1 MSRTPPMSVAV
12 IGGGAIGSAAAWQLA
27 ARGHRVVLVEQ
38 FGPGHGRGASHGSS
52 RIFRY
57 SYPSA
62 LYIELARRAGR
73 LWRRLERLHGQR
85 FYARTGSVDHGDP
98 AAVQRLARSLHQA
111 GIEHSVLTPGEAE
124 LQWPGLRFDG
134 MVLHHPDSGRLH
146 ADQAVA
152 ALQRCAQVEGA
163 EIRFH
168 TSATGVRVSPSGVR
182 VLSASGSIRVD
193 QVVVAAGAWTCDILE
208 SLPTLSRSLPA
219 LVTTQEQPA
228 HFAPRQTPVGWPS
241 FLHHP
246 GGQYLGPAVYG
257 LAAPDGVKVGEH
269 GTGPRVTPQHRDF
282 GPIRT
287 VCGGC
292 SVQRSDGC
300 RGRSDPGRGH
310 HLPVHVHPR
319 PGHFVIDRR
328 GPITVAAGFSGH
340 GFKFAPAIGELIAG
354 LVAEQGRSHP
364 LPAWT
369 SCLRTG
375 FGRTAL
381 TLPIAPPRH
390 PIPGA
395 FHVHRFEHFRKPAA
409 GVEHPCP
416 ADPREPADRRG
427 RPHRHHP
434 AGAHPARRS
443 PARR

>member
-1 MSRTPPMSVAV
+1 MSRTPPVSVAI

-38 FGPGHGRGASHGSS
+38 FGPGHVRGASHGSS

-163 EIRFH
+163 EIRFD

-282 GPIRT
+282 RPDPDGVRRLQQYA
-287 VCGGC
+287 
-292 SVQRSDGC
+292 QRWLPGV
-300 RGRSDPGRGH
+300 DPT
-310 HLPVHVHPR
+310 LVEATTCLYTSTPD
-319 PGHFVIDRR
+319 GHFVIDRR

-354 LVAEQGRSHP
+354 LVAEQGRSP
-364 LPAWT
+364 TLFRLGPRVSEPVSA
-369 SCLRTG
+369 
-375 FGRTAL
+375 GR
-381 TLPIAPPRH
+381 R
-390 PIPGA
+390 
-395 FHVHRFEHFRKPAA
+395 
-409 GVEHPCP
+409 
-416 ADPREPADRRG
+416 
-427 RPHRHHP
+427 
-434 AGAHPARRS
+434 
-443 PARR
+443 

>member
-1 MSRTPPMSVAV
+1 MSVAV

-146 ADQAVA
+146 ADQAVD

-282 GPIRT
+282 RPDP
-287 VCGGC
+287 
-292 SVQRSDGC
+292 DGV
-300 RGRSDPGRGH
+300 RRLQQYAQQWLPGVDPT
-310 HLPVHVHPR
+310 LVEATTCLYTSTPD
-319 PGHFVIDRR
+319 GHFVIDRR

-354 LVAEQGRSHP
+354 LVAEQGRSP
-364 LPAWT
+364 TLFRLGPRVSEPVSA
-369 SCLRTG
+369 
-375 FGRTAL
+375 GR
-381 TLPIAPPRH
+381 R
-390 PIPGA
+390 
-395 FHVHRFEHFRKPAA
+395 
-409 GVEHPCP
+409 
-416 ADPREPADRRG
+416 
-427 RPHRHHP
+427 
-434 AGAHPARRS
+434 
-443 PARR
+443 

>member
-38 FGPGHGRGASHGSS
+38 FGPGHVRGASHGSS

-282 GPIRT
+282 RPDP
-287 VCGGC
+287 
-292 SVQRSDGC
+292 DGV
-300 RGRSDPGRGH
+300 RRLQQYAQQWLPGVDPT
-310 HLPVHVHPR
+310 LVEATTCLYTSTPD
-319 PGHFVIDRR
+319 GHFVIDRR

-354 LVAEQGRSHP
+354 LVAEQGRSP
-364 LPAWT
+364 TLFRLGPRVSEPVSA
-369 SCLRTG
+369 
-375 FGRTAL
+375 GR
-381 TLPIAPPRH
+381 R
-390 PIPGA
+390 
-395 FHVHRFEHFRKPAA
+395 
-409 GVEHPCP
+409 
-416 ADPREPADRRG
+416 
-427 RPHRHHP
+427 
-434 AGAHPARRS
+434 
-443 PARR
+443 

>member
-1 MSRTPPMSVAV
+1 MSVAV

-282 GPIRT
+282 RPDP
-287 VCGGC
+287 
-292 SVQRSDGC
+292 DGV
-300 RGRSDPGRGH
+300 RRLQQYAQQWLPGVDPT
-310 HLPVHVHPR
+310 LVEATTCLYTSTPD
-319 PGHFVIDRR
+319 GHFVIDRR

-354 LVAEQGRSHP
+354 LVAEQGRSP
-364 LPAWT
+364 TLFRLGPRVSEPVSA
-369 SCLRTG
+369 
-375 FGRTAL
+375 GR
-381 TLPIAPPRH
+381 R
-390 PIPGA
+390 
-395 FHVHRFEHFRKPAA
+395 
-409 GVEHPCP
+409 
-416 ADPREPADRRG
+416 
-427 RPHRHHP
+427 
-434 AGAHPARRS
+434 
-443 PARR
+443 

>member
-1 MSRTPPMSVAV
+1 MSRTPPVSVAV

-38 FGPGHGRGASHGSS
+38 FGPGHVRGASHGSS

-163 EIRFH
+163 EIRFD

-269 GTGPRVTPQHRDF
+269 GTGPRVAPQQRDF
-282 GPIRT
+282 RPDPDGVRRLQRYAQQWLPG
-287 VCGGC
+287 VDP
-292 SVQRSDGC
+292 SVVEATTCLYTSTPD
-300 RGRSDPGRGH
+300 
-310 HLPVHVHPR
+310 
-319 PGHFVIDRR
+319 GHFVIDRR

-354 LVAEQGRSHP
+354 LVDEQGRSP
-364 LPAWT
+364 TLFRLGPRLSEPVSA
-369 SCLRTG
+369 
-375 FGRTAL
+375 GR
-381 TLPIAPPRH
+381 R
-390 PIPGA
+390 
-395 FHVHRFEHFRKPAA
+395 
-409 GVEHPCP
+409 
-416 ADPREPADRRG
+416 
-427 RPHRHHP
+427 
-434 AGAHPARRS
+434 
-443 PARR
+443 

>member
-1 MSRTPPMSVAV
+1 MKLPP
-12 IGGGAIGSAAAWQLA
+12 AIPSPSPSSAWPPALIWFA
-27 ARGHRVVLVEQ
+27 HV
-38 FGPGHGRGASHGSS
+38 RGASHGSS

-282 GPIRT
+282 RPDP
-287 VCGGC
+287 
-292 SVQRSDGC
+292 DGV
-300 RGRSDPGRGH
+300 RRLQQYAQQWLPGVDPT
-310 HLPVHVHPR
+310 LVEATTCLYTSTPD
-319 PGHFVIDRR
+319 GHFVIDRR

-354 LVAEQGRSHP
+354 LVAEQGRSP
-364 LPAWT
+364 TLFRLGPRVSEPVSA
-369 SCLRTG
+369 
-375 FGRTAL
+375 GR
-381 TLPIAPPRH
+381 R
-390 PIPGA
+390 
-395 FHVHRFEHFRKPAA
+395 
-409 GVEHPCP
+409 
-416 ADPREPADRRG
+416 
-427 RPHRHHP
+427 
-434 AGAHPARRS
+434 
-443 PARR
+443 